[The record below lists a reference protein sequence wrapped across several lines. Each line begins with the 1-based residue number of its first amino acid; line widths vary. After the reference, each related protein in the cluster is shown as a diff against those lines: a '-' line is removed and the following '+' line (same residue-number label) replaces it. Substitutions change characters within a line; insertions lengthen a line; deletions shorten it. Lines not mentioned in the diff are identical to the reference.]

1 MWRGRVAP
9 LNNLKYILKLLNNM
23 QVNGFLKDK
32 PSNFCCLTGKK
43 FKEKRIYSKTH
54 NYLYIGEVRYADRM
68 NQHGMRVV
76 FRGETLRRKTST
88 ARDAA

>member
-43 FKEKRIYSKTH
+43 FKEEEFNTQDLTVYPAYRFPSLNRAIAPRSA
-54 NYLYIGEVRYADRM
+54 NSA
-68 NQHGMRVV
+68 
-76 FRGETLRRKTST
+76 F
-88 ARDAA
+88 A